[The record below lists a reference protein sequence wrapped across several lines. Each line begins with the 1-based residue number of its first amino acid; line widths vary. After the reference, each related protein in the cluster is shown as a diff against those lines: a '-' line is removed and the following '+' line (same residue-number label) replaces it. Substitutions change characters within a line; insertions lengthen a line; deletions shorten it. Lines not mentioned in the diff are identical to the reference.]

1 MTFVSILAVFIS
13 GMFAIALTIYAVK
26 LFKADTKHSYQVDM
40 GRGLKSDGT
49 PVQQEKPVITL

>member
-1 MTFVSILAVFIS
+1 MISIAVMFLS
-13 GMFAIALTIYAVK
+13 GMVAIALTIYAVK